1 MVRLCSE
8 TDVVEASV
16 RRFVVEGRRILLGK
30 FAGKYYA
37 LDERCR
43 HRGGHLSEGAF
54 DGGVIKC
61 LWHLGQFDL
70 QTGEVR
76 DSPPSER

>member
-8 TDVVEASV
+8 TDVVETSV

-37 LDERCR
+37 LDERCT
-43 HRGGHLSEGAF
+43 HRGGHLSEGALMVELSSAS
-54 DGGVIKC
+54 GISGSLTSK
-61 LWHLGQFDL
+61 LA
-70 QTGEVR
+70 R
-76 DSPPSER
+76 